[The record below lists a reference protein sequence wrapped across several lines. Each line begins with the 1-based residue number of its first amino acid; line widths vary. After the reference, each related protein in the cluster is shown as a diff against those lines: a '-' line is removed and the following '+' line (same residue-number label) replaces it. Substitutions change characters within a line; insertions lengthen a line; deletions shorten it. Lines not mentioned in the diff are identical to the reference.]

1 MKKLT
6 KIFSLILFVAIA
18 TSCKNE
24 KSLQQYLVNISEK
37 EGFISG
43 DLPIGSLL
51 SAKAGVSD
59 EVRETIKSIKK
70 VNVAF
75 LQKTD
80 ENNAAYETEKA
91 TLKNIFTN
99 NDTYKN
105 LMSMKAKGMNV
116 KVYYTGETASI
127 NEVIAFGYSKE
138 KGVGVARLLGKNM
151 NPTKIIEMLNSVKVD
166 DENNSL
172 KQFSKMFNN

>member
-6 KIFSLILFVAIA
+6 KILTLLLFVAIA

-51 SAKAGVSD
+51 SAKADISN
-59 EVRETIKSIKK
+59 EVKETIKSIKK

-75 LQKTD
+75 LQKTSD
-80 ENNAAYETEKA
+80 NNAAYETEKA
-91 TLKNIFTN
+91 TLKNIFSSK
-99 NDTYKN
+99 DFKS
-105 LMSMKAKGMNV
+105 LGSVKAKGMNL
-116 KVYYTGETASI
+116 KVYYTGEAESI
-127 NEVIAFGYSKE
+127 DEVIAFGYSKE
-138 KGVGVARLLGKNM
+138 KGVGVARLLGENM
-151 NPTKIIEMLNSVKVD
+151 NPAKIIEMLNNVNID
-166 DENNSL
+166 DESSSL
-172 KQFSKMFNN
+172 KQFAKMFNKK